1 MATVTAVQPPGRFG
15 SLILNKQS
23 VTSFQEKPLGDGGWV
38 NGGFFVL
45 NPEVFNYISG
55 DKSVFETDTLVQL
68 VNKTN
73 YQHINI
79 LVLASDGYI
88 AR

>member
-15 SLILNKQS
+15 SLILDKQS

-68 VNKTN
+68 VNKMN
-73 YQHINI
+73 WPHINI